1 MLKLRKS
8 TVSRFSTVEGEN
20 MAVSGFLP
28 SRPFRVK
35 QHDAVKKAA
44 AKTRRSQS
52 TRAKAYGSV
61 LFSAIETASKRYLLW
76 ASAKRT

>member
-1 MLKLRKS
+1 MLKMKAYKFMLKLRKS

-44 AKTRRSQS
+44 AK
-52 TRAKAYGSV
+52 K
-61 LFSAIETASKRYLLW
+61 KRW
-76 ASAKRT
+76 PNC